1 MQRGNAAIL
10 PTCKPT
16 GTSSR
21 AAGFGWPSPN
31 QRGSDLMARTGALHG
46 YARVS
51 TGEQTLE
58 SQIRELR
65 AAGCVTVAE
74 ERASGGDPSRPVL
87 ADLLDRLAAGDTL
100 VVVRLDRLGRSLL
113 HLLETITSL
122 QARGVHFRSLGDP
135 VDTASPQGR
144 FTLQILG
151 AMAEFERAL
160 IRERTM
166 SGLAAARAEGRIGGN
181 PGLVSG
187 DRTMLSRLRLARRDA
202 FLERLNR
209 SAGDWAPDVRRLR
222 PEMPWQDVLAVV
234 NSRLQDS
241 RRWTLQRRAAELE
254 RMRPNIS
261 QPVGPIFHER
271 VRQAGGQLNWGL
283 LQNSGRFSLARPQQ
297 PGPDER
303 LTQPVAGSRRRRQA
317 GNRRAS
323 VKNLN
328 LATAANFA
336 DIARQICLQV
346 RDRYRRHND

>member
-1 MQRGNAAIL
+1 MA
-10 PTCKPT
+10 KT
-16 GTSSR
+16 GT
-21 AAGFGWPSPN
+21 
-31 QRGSDLMARTGALHG
+31 LHG

-58 SQIRELR
+58 SQLRELR

-113 HLLETITSL
+113 HLLETITAL
-122 QARGVHFRSLGDP
+122 QDRGVHFRSLGDP

-166 SGLAAARAEGRIGGN
+166 SGLAAARAEGRTGGN

-187 DRTMLSRLRLARRDA
+187 DRAMLSRLRLARRDA

-209 SAGDWAPDVRRLR
+209 SAGDWASDVGRLR
-222 PEMPWQDVLAVV
+222 PDMPWQDVLAVV
-234 NSRLQDS
+234 NSRLPDS
-241 RRWTLQRRAAELE
+241 RRWTLQRLVRAAKVFVAEGLLPATVLE
-254 RMRPNIS
+254 RATMRRKDDRLPTLVAAMRAS
-261 QPVGPIFHER
+261 RPDVTLQEMCDMLEEMRVPTPRGRTTWYPSSVKALLER
-271 VRQAGGQLNWGL
+271 A
-283 LQNSGRFSLARPQQ
+283 
-297 PGPDER
+297 ER
-303 LTQPVAGSRRRRQA
+303 LGVASQGT
-317 GNRRAS
+317 
-323 VKNLN
+323 
-328 LATAANFA
+328 LATSLGSSDQVVTDGAAG
-336 DIARQICLQV
+336 R
-346 RDRYRRHND
+346 

>member
-1 MQRGNAAIL
+1 
-10 PTCKPT
+10 
-16 GTSSR
+16 
-21 AAGFGWPSPN
+21 
-31 QRGSDLMARTGALHG
+31 MARTGTLHG

-58 SQIRELR
+58 SQLRELR
-65 AAGCVTVAE
+65 AAGCASVAE

-113 HLLETITSL
+113 HLLETITAL

-166 SGLAAARAEGRIGGN
+166 SGLAAARAEGRTGGN
-181 PGLVSG
+181 PGLMAG
-187 DRTMLSRLRLARRDA
+187 DRAMLSRLRLARRDA

-222 PEMPWQDVLAVV
+222 PDMPWQDVLAVV
-234 NSRLQDS
+234 NSRLPES
-241 RRWTLQRRAAELE
+241 RRWTLQRLVRAAKAFVAEGLLPEAVLE
-254 RMRPNIS
+254 RATMRRKDDRLPTLVAAMRASRPDVTLQEMCDMLEEMHVPTPRGRATWYPSSVKALLDRAERLGLAS
-261 QPVGPIFHER
+261 QPASASTLGSVDQVGMDPIS
-271 VRQAGGQLNWGL
+271 AKG
-283 LQNSGRFSLARPQQ
+283 
-297 PGPDER
+297 
-303 LTQPVAGSRRRRQA
+303 GSRHH
-317 GNRRAS
+317 
-323 VKNLN
+323 L
-328 LATAANFA
+328 
-336 DIARQICLQV
+336 
-346 RDRYRRHND
+346 

>member
-1 MQRGNAAIL
+1 MSGGEAQPFLYQWRRG
-10 PTCKPT
+10 
-16 GTSSR
+16 
-21 AAGFGWPSPN
+21 
-31 QRGSDLMARTGALHG
+31 LMAKTGALYG

-51 TGEQTLE
+51 TGEQTLD
-58 SQIRELR
+58 SQLRELS
-65 AAGCVTVAE
+65 AAGCATVAE

-87 ADLLDRLAAGDTL
+87 ADLLDRLASGDTL

-113 HLLETITSL
+113 HLLETITAL

-166 SGLAAARAEGRIGGN
+166 SGLAAARAEGRTGGN

-222 PEMPWQDVLAVV
+222 PEMPWQDVPGGREFAPAGLAALDAAAARAR
-234 NSRLQDS
+234 SQGL
-241 RRWTLQRRAAELE
+241 RRRGAVAGIRPGTGGRAAEG
-254 RMRPNIS
+254 RP
-261 QPVGPIFHER
+261 PAD
-271 VRQAGGQLNWGL
+271 AGGRDAGVT
-283 LQNSGRFSLARPQQ
+283 SGRHPPGDVRHARGDARADAPRTH
-297 PGPDER
+297 D
-303 LTQPVAGSRRRRQA
+303 LVSVLRQGA
-317 GNRRAS
+317 P
-323 VKNLN
+323 
-328 LATAANFA
+328 
-336 DIARQICLQV
+336 
-346 RDRYRRHND
+346 